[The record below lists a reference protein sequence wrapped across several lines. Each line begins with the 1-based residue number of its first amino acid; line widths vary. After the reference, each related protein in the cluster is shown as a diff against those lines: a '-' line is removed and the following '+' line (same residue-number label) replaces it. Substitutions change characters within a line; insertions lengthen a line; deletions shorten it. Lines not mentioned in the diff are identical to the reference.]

1 MSVNDDKYTI
11 KINTTKFIT
20 YIIMD
25 KKPLILEMLVSEE
38 NETGVDIISFV
49 ENPAIEVDFM
59 FFEKETKREFKTTS
73 EEKRIVCGAAMI
85 PNEKIIRL
93 DGNGEEY
100 FVFFSEDTIR
110 LCNEMYFKNGNNV
123 GANLEHETAVD
134 GVTVVESWLIADE
147 KIDKSVAL
155 GFKGLPVGTWMVSYK
170 VDNDEVWEQVKAG
183 KVLGFSVEGLFGQKK
198 AEFNKD
204 FTAEDLKE
212 LLKRDIP
219 EDEKISELK
228 KRLEHLNN

>member
-1 MSVNDDKYTI
+1 ME
-11 KINTTKFIT
+11 
-20 YIIMD
+20 
-25 KKPLILEMLVSEE
+25 KKPLVIEMLVSEE

-59 FFEKETKREFKTTS
+59 FFKGETKREFKTTS

-93 DGNGEEY
+93 DGNNEEY

-123 GANLEHETAVD
+123 GANLEHETSVT
-134 GVTVVESWLIADE
+134 GVTVVESWLIADTNV
-147 KIDKSVAL
+147 DKAVAL
-155 GFKGLPVGTWMVSYK
+155 GFKDLPVGTWMVSYK
-170 VDNDEVWEQVKAG
+170 VDNDEVWQQVKAG

-198 AEFNKD
+198 VELSKEF
-204 FTAEDLKE
+204 TEEDLKE
-212 LLKRDIP
+212 LLNSDISD
-219 EDEKISELK
+219 DEKLAKIREK
-228 KRLEHLNN
+228 MEHLNNN